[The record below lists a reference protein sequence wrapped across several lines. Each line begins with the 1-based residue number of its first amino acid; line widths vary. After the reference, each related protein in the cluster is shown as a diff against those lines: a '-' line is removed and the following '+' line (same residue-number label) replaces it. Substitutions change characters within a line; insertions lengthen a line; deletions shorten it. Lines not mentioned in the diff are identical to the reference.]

1 MPKITPNP
9 PETTPSSAHAEV
21 SPQNLDKAPERAL
34 NTHPDPKPE
43 AKQKPSPGQLFSVVQ
58 SADAEC
64 VLANLSETLASA
76 NATLSDLAFN
86 LEGSNRHFAFGIQQM
101 IELSELL
108 ANRALDIVE
117 PRQ

>member
-1 MPKITPNP
+1 MFKATPNP
-9 PETTPSSAHAEV
+9 PETTPLSAHTEDNSQHIDEA
-21 SPQNLDKAPERAL
+21 AERARNSHL
-34 NTHPDPKPE
+34 DPKPE
-43 AKQKPSPGQLFSVVQ
+43 PKDQLFSVVQ

-76 NATLSDLAFN
+76 NAMLSDLAFN
-86 LEGSNRHFAFGIQQM
+86 LEGSNRHFAFGVQQM